1 MRCGYPLSAAERHR
15 AVREVDRMKR
25 AQKYTKRFGQD
36 NQRAWLRA
44 NQLSIR
50 VLKPGVYSVSSDSVD
65 KGVQDQIMNLL
76 SRLKKRI
83 SINGVPIRS
92 RKNALFQ
99 IVQLLKDKQTVKI
112 SVIQ

>member
-1 MRCGYPLSAAERHR
+1 
-15 AVREVDRMKR
+15 MKL
-25 AQKYTKRFGQD
+25 AQKYTKRFGQN

-44 NQLSIR
+44 KQLSIR
-50 VLKPGVYSVSSDSVD
+50 VLKPGVYSISSDSTD
-65 KGVQDQIMNLL
+65 KGVQDQLRNLL

-83 SINGVPIRS
+83 AINGVPIKS

-99 IVQLLKDKQTVKI
+99 IIQLLKDKQTVEI